1 MITTIKIEKE
11 TKQRLEKLR
20 EYKKESYDEILRKIL
35 GILNVVK
42 IEPEKSRRILERIDE
57 TRALIQARELEEQKK
72 KEKKANCK
80 EKIKSPSR

>member
-42 IEPEKSRRILERIDE
+42 AEPDKARVILDRIDE
-57 TRALIQARELEEQKK
+57 TRALIQARELEEKLKKEQEKKGKK
-72 KEKKANCK
+72 K
-80 EKIKSPSR
+80 